1 MTDRSSPSGGRFEM
15 RLRLARFA
23 LLWERVWPLC
33 WPALAALGTFLV
45 LGLFDLLPG
54 LPGLLHAA
62 ILIGLGAAFAIGL
75 AAAFG
80 RTVIPDAFAARRRI
94 EQASELQHRP
104 LQALADRPSGRLDA
118 ASAGLW
124 EAHRR
129 RMEAVTR
136 RLRIGLPHGGFAARD
151 PWGLRAVLAILLLL
165 GVIDAGSDWQDRL
178 VRSLR
183 PDIAG
188 RSGMAAASLDIW
200 VTPPEYTELAPQFL
214 RSGNPETLR
223 IPTGS
228 KLLAQVHGGQAVPRL
243 AIDGESRDF
252 DAVDKQNFRAAANL
266 TAGKQLAVTQAGA
279 ALGNWQI
286 EIIPDN
292 PPEITFA
299 KPPEGT
305 THAALRIDYQA
316 SDDYGVESAKA
327 VIRREG
333 GNPEETI
340 ELDTPLPG
348 LHLKEAQATSYHDL
362 SPHPWAGLLVE
373 IRLAATDALGQTG
386 ESEPVRMKLPE
397 RKFEHPVAR
406 AIIDQRKELVTD
418 PGSRLAVAD
427 TLSDLRERPQLYRD
441 DTVAFLGMRLAEER
455 LRINDDAK
463 SLAEV
468 QQLLWDTALRIEDGR
483 MSLAERE
490 MRRLQ
495 QELQDAL
502 AKNAPDAE
510 IERLMKEL
518 QQALDRYLQA
528 LAENMARNPDQY
540 QQPVDSSKVISSRD
554 LQRMLDRARD
564 LARNGARDQARELLS
579 QLQNMLEN
587 LRMAKP
593 GQMPQQG
600 SSEAQKMM
608 RDMRE
613 LMQRQQQL
621 LDRSFRAQQQ
631 QGQQGQ
637 QGRMGQRGQQ
647 PGQQPGQQQ
656 GQQSGQQ
663 QGQQSGQQQGQQSG
677 QQQGGDQPDAN
688 GQLGDAAGQ
697 QEGLRRMLGEMM
709 RRLGDGLGD
718 IPEPL
723 GRAERAMRDAAEAL
737 QRRQPGQAI
746 GPQTEALDQLQ
757 QAARDFAQQMQRRM
771 QGQLGNPNDDEV
783 GATDGTP
790 RDRVERD
797 PLGRPLSNNGTY
809 DQGDVKI
816 PDQNTL
822 QKAREIL
829 DELRR
834 RAGERF
840 RPEIE
845 LDYIDRLLKRF

>member
-1 MTDRSSPSGGRFEM
+1 MTDRSSLSGGRFAM
-15 RLRLARFA
+15 RLRFARLA
-23 LLWERVWPLC
+23 LLWERVWPPC
-33 WPALAALGTFLV
+33 WPALAALGTFFV
-45 LGLFDLLPG
+45 LGLFDVLSN

-62 ILIGLGAAFAIGL
+62 MLIGLGAAFAIGL
-75 AAAFG
+75 VRAL
-80 RTVIPDAFAARRRI
+80 RTAVAPDSFAARRRI
-94 EQASELQHRP
+94 EQASGLQHRP
-104 LQALADRPSGRLDA
+104 LQALADRPSGPFDA
-118 ASAGLW
+118 AAIGLW

-129 RMEAVTR
+129 RMEAAAR
-136 RLRIGLPHGGFAARD
+136 RLRIGVPRAGFVARD

-165 GVIDAGSDWQDRL
+165 GAIDAGGDWRDRL
-178 VRSLR
+178 IRSLR
-183 PDIAG
+183 PDLAG
-188 RSGMAAASLDIW
+188 GSGIAAASLDIW
-200 VTPPEYTELAPQFL
+200 VTPPDYTGLAPQFL
-214 RSGNPETLR
+214 RPGTAETLR
-223 IPTGS
+223 VPTGS
-228 KLLAQVHGGQAVPRL
+228 KLLAQVHGGSAVPRL
-243 AIDGESRDF
+243 MIDADGRDF
-252 DAVDKQNFRAAANL
+252 EAVDKQNFRSAATL
-266 TAGKQLAVTQAGA
+266 TGGKQLAVIQSGA
-279 ALGNWQI
+279 ALGSWQI

-292 PPEITFA
+292 PPTIAFA
-299 KPPEGT
+299 KNPEGT

-327 VIRREG
+327 VIQREG

-340 ELDTPLPG
+340 VLDTPLPG
-348 LHLKEAQATSYHDL
+348 LHLKDAHATSYHDL
-362 SPHPWAGLLVE
+362 SPHPWAGLPVE
-373 IRLAATDALGQTG
+373 IRLVASDALSQTG

-441 DTVAFLGMRLAEER
+441 DAVVFLAMRLAEER
-455 LRINDDAK
+455 LRLNEDAN
-463 SLAEV
+463 SIAEV

-502 AKNAPDAE
+502 AKNAPDE
-510 IERLMKEL
+510 DIERLMKEL
-518 QQALDRYLQA
+518 QHALDRYLQA
-528 LAENMARNPDQY
+528 LAENMARNPDQF
-540 QQPVDSSKVISSRD
+540 QQPIDPSKVISSRD

-587 LRMAKP
+587 LRMAQP

-600 SSEAQKMM
+600 SSEAQQMM
-608 RDMRE
+608 RNMQD

-647 PGQQPGQQQ
+647 PGQQ
-656 GQQSGQQ
+656 
-663 QGQQSGQQQGQQSG
+663 
-677 QQQGGDQPDAN
+677 QQGGDQPDSN

-709 RRLGDGLGD
+709 RRLGDGIGD

-723 GRAERAMRDAAEAL
+723 GRAERAMRDATEAL
-737 QRRQPGQAI
+737 QRRQPSQAI
-746 GPQTEALDQLQ
+746 GPQSEALDQLQ
-757 QAARDFAQQMQRRM
+757 QATREFAQQMQRRM
-771 QGQLGNPNDDEV
+771 QGQWGNPNDDEV
-783 GATDGTP
+783 GPTDGMP
-790 RDRVERD
+790 RNRVERD

-816 PDQNTL
+816 PDQNTM

-834 RAGERF
+834 RAGERY

>member
-1 MTDRSSPSGGRFEM
+1 MTDRSPLFGARFAM
-15 RLRLARFA
+15 RLRLAGLA
-23 LLWERVWPLC
+23 LLWERVWPPC

-45 LGLFDLLPG
+45 LGLFDVLPN

-62 ILIGLGAAFAIGL
+62 ILFALGAAFAVGL

-80 RTVIPDAFAARRRI
+80 RAVVPDAFSARRRI
-94 EQASELQHRP
+94 EQASGLEHRP
-104 LQALADRPSGRLDA
+104 LQALADRPSGSLDA
-118 ASAGLW
+118 PATRLW

-129 RMEAVTR
+129 RMEAATR
-136 RLRIGLPHGGFAARD
+136 RLRIGLPRAGFAARD

-165 GVIDAGSDWQDRL
+165 GAIDAGNDWRDRL
-178 VRSLR
+178 SRSLR
-183 PDIAG
+183 PDLAG
-188 RSGMAAASLDIW
+188 GAGATAASLDMW
-200 VTPPEYTELAPQFL
+200 VTPPDYTGLAPQFL
-214 RSGNPETLR
+214 RPGTAETLR

-228 KLLAQVHGGQAVPRL
+228 KLLAQVHGGRAVPSL
-243 AIDGESRDF
+243 AIDADNRDF
-252 DAVDKQNFRAAANL
+252 DAIDKQNFRAAATL
-266 TAGKQLAVTQAGA
+266 TAGTQLAVTQAGA
-279 ALGNWQI
+279 ALGSWHI

-292 PPEITFA
+292 PPTIAFA
-299 KPPEGT
+299 KTPEGT
-305 THAALRIDYQA
+305 PHAALRIDYQA

-333 GNPEETI
+333 GNPEERI

-348 LHLKEAQATSYHDL
+348 LHLKEAKATSYHDL
-362 SPHPWAGLLVE
+362 SPHPWAGLPVE
-373 IRLAATDALGQTG
+373 ISLVATDALGQTG
-386 ESEPVRMKLPE
+386 ESEPIRMKLPE

-406 AIIDQRKELVTD
+406 AIIDQRKVLVTV
-418 PGSRLAVAD
+418 PGSRLAVAV
-427 TLSDLRERPQLYRD
+427 TLGDLRERPQLYRD
-441 DTVAFLGMRLAEER
+441 DTVAFLAMRLAEER
-455 LRINDDAK
+455 LRLNDDAN
-463 SLAEV
+463 SIAEV

-495 QELQDAL
+495 QALQDAL
-502 AKNAPDAE
+502 AKNAPDEE

-528 LAENMARNPDQY
+528 LAENMARNPEQY
-540 QQPVDSSKVISSRD
+540 QQPVDPSKVISSRD
-554 LQRMLDRARD
+554 LQRMLERARD

-587 LRMAKP
+587 LRMARP

-608 RDMRE
+608 RDMRD

-647 PGQQPGQQQ
+647 GQQ
-656 GQQSGQQ
+656 GQQP
-663 QGQQSGQQQGQQSG
+663 
-677 QQQGGDQPDAN
+677 GGDQPDPN
-688 GQLGDAAGQ
+688 GQLGEAAGQ
-697 QEGLRRMLGEMM
+697 QEGLRRMLGDMM

-723 GRAERAMRDAAEAL
+723 GRAERAMRDATEAL
-737 QRRQPGQAI
+737 QRRQPGEAI

-771 QGQLGNPNDDEV
+771 QGQWGNPNDDDL
-783 GATDGTP
+783 GPTDGTP

-834 RAGERF
+834 RAGERY

>member
-1 MTDRSSPSGGRFEM
+1 MAG
-15 RLRLARFA
+15 
-23 LLWERVWPLC
+23 V
-33 WPALAALGTFLV
+33 
-45 LGLFDLLPG
+45 
-54 LPGLLHAA
+54 
-62 ILIGLGAAFAIGL
+62 

-80 RTVIPDAFAARRRI
+80 RTGVPDITSARRRI
-94 EQASELQHRP
+94 EQASGLEHRP
-104 LQALADRPSGRLDA
+104 LQALSDRPSGTPDA
-118 ASAGLW
+118 ASAALW

-129 RMEAVTR
+129 RMAAAAR
-136 RLRIGLPHGGFAARD
+136 RLRIGLPHAGFAARD
-151 PWGLRAVLAILLLL
+151 PFGLRAVLAILLLL
-165 GVIDAGSDWQDRL
+165 AAIDAGSDWRDRL

-188 RSGMAAASLDIW
+188 RSAVATASLDAW
-200 VTPPEYTELAPQFL
+200 VTPPDYTGLAPQFL
-214 RSGNPETLR
+214 RPEATETLR

-228 KLLAQVHGGQAVPRL
+228 KLLAQVHGGSATPSL
-243 AIDGESRDF
+243 AIDSEAKDF
-252 DAVDKQNFRAAANL
+252 DAVDKQNFRAAATL
-266 TAGKQLAVTQAGA
+266 TTGKQLAVTQAGTT
-279 ALGNWQI
+279 LGKWQI
-286 EIIPDN
+286 EVIPDN
-292 PPEITFA
+292 PPTIGFA
-299 KPPEGT
+299 KTPAGT
-305 THAALRIDYQA
+305 EHAALRIDYRA

-327 VIRREG
+327 VIRRDG
-333 GNPEETI
+333 GNPDETI
-340 ELDTPLPG
+340 ELDMPLPG

-362 SPHPWAGLLVE
+362 SPHPWAGLPVE
-373 IRLAATDALGQTG
+373 IRLVATDALGQTG

-406 AIIDQRKELVTD
+406 AIIDQRKELVSD
-418 PGSRLAVAD
+418 PSSRLAVAD

-441 DTVAFLGMRLAEER
+441 DTVAFLAMRLAEER
-455 LRINDDAK
+455 LRLNDDAK
-463 SLAEV
+463 STAEV
-468 QQLLWDTALRIEDGR
+468 QQILWDTALRIEDGR

-502 AKNAPDAE
+502 AKNAPDEE
-510 IERLMKEL
+510 IDRLMKEL

-528 LAENMARNPDQY
+528 LAENMARNPEQF
-540 QQPVDSSKVISSRD
+540 QQPIDPSKVISSRD

-587 LRMAKP
+587 LRMARP

-600 SSEAQKMM
+600 SSQAQKMM
-608 RDMRE
+608 RDMHD

-647 PGQQPGQQQ
+647 QGQQPGQQPGQQQ
-656 GQQSGQQ
+656 G
-663 QGQQSGQQQGQQSG
+663 
-677 QQQGGDQPDAN
+677 GDQPDPN

-697 QEGLRRMLGEMM
+697 QEGLRRTLGEMM

-723 GRAERAMRDAAEAL
+723 GRAERAMRDATEAL
-737 QRRQPGQAI
+737 QQRQPGEAI

-771 QGQLGNPNDDEV
+771 QGQWGNPNDDDL

-834 RAGERF
+834 RAGERS

>member
-1 MTDRSSPSGGRFEM
+1 MTDRSFTGSAFFPI
-15 RLRLARFA
+15 RLRLARAA
-23 LLWERVWPLC
+23 LLWERVWPSC
-33 WPALAALGTFLV
+33 WPMLAAVGTFLV
-45 LGLFDLLPG
+45 LALFDVLPNLPG
-54 LPGLLHAA
+54 PLHAA
-62 ILIGLGAAFAIGL
+62 IVLGLGVAFVTGL
-75 AAAFG
+75 FFVVRG
-80 RTVIPDAFAARRRI
+80 IVFPDHVAARRRI
-94 EQASELQHRP
+94 EQVSGLQHRP
-104 LQALADRPSGRLDA
+104 LQALADRPSGSPDPQA
-118 ASAGLW
+118 AALW
-124 EAHRR
+124 QAHLR
-129 RMEAVTR
+129 RMEMAAR
-136 RLRIGLPHGGFAARD
+136 HLRIGLPRAGFVTRD
-151 PWGLRAVLAILLLL
+151 RWGLRAALAILVLL
-165 GVIDAGSDWQDRL
+165 GAIDATDDWHGRL
-178 VRSLR
+178 VRALT
-183 PDIAG
+183 PNIGGHA
-188 RSGMAAASLDIW
+188 AAIAASLDIW
-200 VTPPEYTELAPQFL
+200 INPPEYTGLPPQFL
-214 RSGNPETLR
+214 RAGAPDTVR

-228 KLLAQVHGGQAVPRL
+228 KLLAQVHGGRSVPHL

-252 DAVDKQNFRAAANL
+252 EAVDNQNFQAAATL
-266 TAGKQLAVTQAGA
+266 TSGKELAVTQSGA
-279 ALGNWQI
+279 TLGSWPI

-292 PPEITFA
+292 PPKVAFA

-305 THAALRIDYQA
+305 SHAALRVDYQA
-316 SDDYGVESAKA
+316 SDDYGVEAVKS

-333 GNPEETI
+333 GGPDETI
-340 ELDTPLPG
+340 ELDLPLPG
-348 LHLKEAQATSYHDL
+348 LHLKEAKATNYRDL
-362 SPHPWAGLLVE
+362 SPHPWAGLPVE
-373 IRLAATDALGQTG
+373 IRLVATDALGQTG
-386 ESEPVRMKLPE
+386 ESEPVRMTLPE

-441 DTVAFLGMRLAEER
+441 DTVAFLAMRLAEER
-455 LRINDDAK
+455 LRINDDASAK
-463 SLAEV
+463 AEV
-468 QQLLWDTALRIEDGR
+468 LQLLWETALRIEDGR
-483 MSLAERE
+483 MSLAERD

-502 AKNAPDAE
+502 AKNAPDEE

-528 LAENMARNPDQY
+528 LAENMARNPEQY
-540 QQPVDSSKVISSRD
+540 QQPIDPSKVISSRD

-587 LRMAKP
+587 LRMARP
-593 GQMPQQG
+593 EQMQQQG
-600 SSEAQKMM
+600 SNEAQQTMRGM
-608 RDMRE
+608 RD

-621 LDRSFRAQQQ
+621 LDRSFRAQQQAQ

-647 PGQQPGQQQ
+647 PG
-656 GQQSGQQ
+656 
-663 QGQQSGQQQGQQSG
+663 
-677 QQQGGDQPDAN
+677 GDQPDPNA
-688 GQLGDAAGQ
+688 QLGDAAGQ
-697 QEGLRRMLGEMM
+697 QEGLRRSLGEMM

-723 GRAERAMRDAAEAL
+723 GRAERAMRDATEAL
-737 QRRQPGQAI
+737 QRRQPGEAI

-757 QAARDFAQQMQRRM
+757 QAARDFAQQMRQRM
-771 QGQLGNPNDDEV
+771 QGQWGNPNDDEV
-783 GATDGTP
+783 GATDGRP
-790 RDRVERD
+790 NDRVERD

>member
-1 MTDRSSPSGGRFEM
+1 MTDRSSLSGYRFAM

-23 LLWERVWPLC
+23 LLWERVWPPC
-33 WPALAALGTFLV
+33 WPALAALGVFLV
-45 LGLFDLLPG
+45 LGLFDVLPN

-62 ILIGLGAAFAIGL
+62 ILIALGAAFVIGS

-80 RTVIPDAFAARRRI
+80 RTVIPDVFAARRRI

-104 LQALADRPSGRLDA
+104 LQALADRPSGPLDA
-118 ASAGLW
+118 PAAGLW
-124 EAHRR
+124 ETHRR
-129 RMEAVTR
+129 RMEAAAR
-136 RLRIGLPHGGFAARD
+136 RLRIGLPHAGFAARD
-151 PWGLRAVLAILLLL
+151 PWGLRAVLTILLLL
-165 GVIDAGSDWQDRL
+165 GAIDAGSDWQDRL
-178 VRSLR
+178 VRSVR

-200 VTPPEYTELAPQFL
+200 VTPPEYTGLAPQFL
-214 RSGNPETLR
+214 HPGTVETLR

-228 KLLAQVHGGQAVPRL
+228 KLLAQVHGGQALPRL

-252 DAVDKQNFRAAANL
+252 DAVDKQNFRAAATL

-279 ALGNWQI
+279 ALGNWRI

-292 PPEITFA
+292 PPQIAFA

-305 THAALRIDYQA
+305 PHAALRIDYQA
-316 SDDYGVESAKA
+316 SDDYGVESVKA

-348 LHLKEAQATSYHDL
+348 LHLREAQATSYHDL
-362 SPHPWAGLLVE
+362 SPHPWAGLPVE
-373 IRLAATDALGQTG
+373 IRLVATDALGQRG
-386 ESEPVRMKLPE
+386 ESDPVRMKLPE

-427 TLSDLRERPQLYRD
+427 TLGDLRERPQLYRD

-455 LRINDDAK
+455 LRINDDAN
-463 SLAEV
+463 STAEV

-495 QELQDAL
+495 QELQDVL

-510 IERLMKEL
+510 IDRLMKEL
-518 QQALDRYLQA
+518 QQELDRYLQA

-540 QQPVDSSKVISSRD
+540 QQPVDPSKVISSRD

-587 LRMAKP
+587 LRMARP

-608 RDMRE
+608 RDMRD

-647 PGQQPGQQQ
+647 QGQQP
-656 GQQSGQQ
+656 
-663 QGQQSGQQQGQQSG
+663 G

-723 GRAERAMRDAAEAL
+723 GRAERAMRDATEAL
-737 QRRQPGQAI
+737 QHRQPGEAI

-757 QAARDFAQQMQRRM
+757 QAARDFAQQMQQRM
-771 QGQLGNPNDDEV
+771 QGQWGNPNDDEV

>member
-1 MTDRSSPSGGRFEM
+1 
-15 RLRLARFA
+15 
-23 LLWERVWPLC
+23 
-33 WPALAALGTFLV
+33 
-45 LGLFDLLPG
+45 
-54 LPGLLHAA
+54 
-62 ILIGLGAAFAIGL
+62 
-75 AAAFG
+75 
-80 RTVIPDAFAARRRI
+80 
-94 EQASELQHRP
+94 
-104 LQALADRPSGRLDA
+104 
-118 ASAGLW
+118 
-124 EAHRR
+124 
-129 RMEAVTR
+129 
-136 RLRIGLPHGGFAARD
+136 
-151 PWGLRAVLAILLLL
+151 
-165 GVIDAGSDWQDRL
+165 
-178 VRSLR
+178 
-183 PDIAG
+183 
-188 RSGMAAASLDIW
+188 
-200 VTPPEYTELAPQFL
+200 
-214 RSGNPETLR
+214 
-223 IPTGS
+223 
-228 KLLAQVHGGQAVPRL
+228 
-243 AIDGESRDF
+243 
-252 DAVDKQNFRAAANL
+252 
-266 TAGKQLAVTQAGA
+266 
-279 ALGNWQI
+279 
-286 EIIPDN
+286 
-292 PPEITFA
+292 
-299 KPPEGT
+299 
-305 THAALRIDYQA
+305 
-316 SDDYGVESAKA
+316 
-327 VIRREG
+327 
-333 GNPEETI
+333 
-340 ELDTPLPG
+340 
-348 LHLKEAQATSYHDL
+348 
-362 SPHPWAGLLVE
+362 
-373 IRLAATDALGQTG
+373 
-386 ESEPVRMKLPE
+386 MKLPE
-397 RKFEHPVAR
+397 RKFEHPIAR
-406 AIIDQRKELVTD
+406 AIIDQRKELATD
-418 PGSRLAVAD
+418 PGSRLPVAD

-455 LRINDDAK
+455 LRINDDAN
-463 SLAEV
+463 SIAEV

-510 IERLMKEL
+510 IDRLMKEL

-540 QQPVDSSKVISSRD
+540 QQQVDPSKVISSRD

-587 LRMAKP
+587 LRMARP

-600 SSEAQKMM
+600 SSEAQQMM
-608 RDMRE
+608 RNMRE

-647 PGQQPGQQQ
+647 
-656 GQQSGQQ
+656 
-663 QGQQSGQQQGQQSG
+663 
-677 QQQGGDQPDAN
+677 QGGEQPDAN

-723 GRAERAMRDAAEAL
+723 GRAERAMRDATEAL
-737 QRRQPGQAI
+737 QRRQPGEAI

-757 QAARDFAQQMQRRM
+757 QAARDFAEQMQRRM
-771 QGQLGNPNDDEV
+771 QGQWGNPNDDEV

-809 DQGDVKI
+809 DHGDVKI

-845 LDYIDRLLKRF
+845 LDYIERLLKRF

>member
-1 MTDRSSPSGGRFEM
+1 MTDRSSTSLAFRV
-15 RLRLARFA
+15 RLRLARGA
-23 LLWERVWPLC
+23 LMWERIWPPC
-33 WPALAALGTFLV
+33 WPAVAALGVFLV
-45 LGLFDLLPG
+45 LALLDLLPN
-54 LPGLLHAA
+54 LPGVFHAA
-62 ILIGLGAAFAIGL
+62 ILLILGAAFAFGL
-75 AAAFG
+75 AAAF
-80 RTVIPDAFAARRRI
+80 RRMVVPDDGAARRRI
-94 EQASELQHRP
+94 ELVSGLDHRP
-104 LQALADRPSGRLDA
+104 LQTLADRPSGFLDPQA
-118 ASAGLW
+118 AGLW
-124 EAHRR
+124 QAHLR
-129 RMEAVTR
+129 RMQAAAR
-136 RLRIGLPHGGFAARD
+136 RLRVGLPRAGFAARD
-151 PWGLRAVLAILLLL
+151 PWGMRAVLAILLLI
-165 GVIDAGSDWQDRL
+165 GAVDAGADWRQRIGQAL
-178 VRSLR
+178 MLNV
-183 PDIAG
+183 AG
-188 RSGMAAASLDIW
+188 GSATVAVNLDIW
-200 VTPPEYTELAPQFL
+200 VTPPEYTGLAPMFL
-214 RSGNPETLR
+214 RPEITEPIR
-223 IPTGS
+223 VPTGS
-228 KLLAQVHGGQAVPRL
+228 KLLGQVHGGGAVPHL
-243 AIDGESRDF
+243 AIDAESRDF
-252 DAVDKQNFRAAANL
+252 EKIDKQNFRAAATL
-266 TAGKQLAVTQAGA
+266 TSGSRLKVTQAGA
-279 ALGNWQI
+279 VLGNWPI

-292 PPEITFA
+292 PPKVGFA

-305 THAALRIDYQA
+305 PRAALRVDYRA
-316 SDDYGVESAKA
+316 SDDYGVEAVKA

-340 ELDTPLPG
+340 ELEAPLPG
-348 LHLKEAQATSYHDL
+348 LHLKEAQATNYHDL
-362 SPHPWAGLLVE
+362 SPHPWAGLPVE
-373 IRLAATDALGQTG
+373 IQLVATDAVGQTG

-397 RKFEHPVAR
+397 RVFEHPVAR

-418 PGSRLAVAD
+418 AGSRLAVAD
-427 TLSDLRERPQLYRD
+427 TLSDLRERPRLYRD
-441 DTVAFLGMRLAEER
+441 DTVAFLAMRLAEQR
-455 LRINDDAK
+455 LRFNDDAK
-463 SLAEV
+463 SITEV

-495 QELQDAL
+495 QALQDAL
-502 AKNAPDAE
+502 AKNAPDEE
-510 IERLMKEL
+510 IDRLMKEL

-528 LAENMARNPDQY
+528 LAENMARNPDQFK
-540 QQPVDSSKVISSRD
+540 QPIDPSKVISSRD

-587 LRMAKP
+587 LRLAQP

-600 SSEAQKMM
+600 SSEAQQMM
-608 RDMRE
+608 RGMRE

-621 LDRSFRAQQQ
+621 LDRSFRAQQGQQGQKGQQGQQRQ

-647 PGQQPGQQQ
+647 
-656 GQQSGQQ
+656 
-663 QGQQSGQQQGQQSG
+663 
-677 QQQGGDQPDAN
+677 QGGDQQDPSA
-688 GQLGDAAGQ
+688 QLGDAAGQ
-697 QEGLRRMLGEMM
+697 QDGLRRMLGEMM

-723 GRAERAMRDAAEAL
+723 GRAERAMRDATEAL
-737 QRRQPGQAI
+737 QRRLPGEAI

-771 QGQLGNPNDDEV
+771 QGQWGDPGNDEV
-783 GATDGTP
+783 GATDGQP

-797 PLGRPLSNNGTY
+797 PLGRPMSNNGTY

-845 LDYIDRLLKRF
+845 LDYIERLLKRF

>member
-1 MTDRSSPSGGRFEM
+1 MTDRSSLSGSRFAM

-23 LLWERVWPLC
+23 LLWERVWPPC
-33 WPALAALGTFLV
+33 WPALAALGIFLV
-45 LGLFDLLPG
+45 LALFDLLPN

-62 ILIGLGAAFAIGL
+62 VLVCLGAAFVTGA

-80 RTVIPDAFAARRRI
+80 RTVLPDIISARRRI
-94 EQASELQHRP
+94 EQASGLEHRP
-104 LQALADRPSGRLDA
+104 LQTLADRPSGTPDA
-118 ASAGLW
+118 GSAALW

-129 RMEAVTR
+129 RMAAAAR
-136 RLRIGLPHGGFAARD
+136 RLRIGLPHAGFAARD
-151 PWGLRAVLAILLLL
+151 PVGLRAALAILLLL
-165 GVIDAGSDWQDRL
+165 AVIDAGSDWRDRL

-183 PDIAG
+183 PEIAG
-188 RSGMAAASLDIW
+188 RSGVAAASLDAW
-200 VTPPEYTELAPQFL
+200 VTPPDYTGLAPQFL
-214 RSGNPETLR
+214 QPETTETLR

-228 KLLAQVHGGQAVPRL
+228 KLLAQVHGGPGTPHL
-243 AIDGESRDF
+243 AIDAESRDF
-252 DAVDKQNFRAAANL
+252 DVVDKQNFRATATL
-266 TAGKQLAVTQAGA
+266 TTGKQLAVTQAGTP
-279 ALGNWQI
+279 LGKWRI

-292 PPEITFA
+292 APTIGFA
-299 KPPEGT
+299 KAPEGT
-305 THAALRIDYQA
+305 SHAALRIDYRA

-327 VIRREG
+327 VIRRQA
-333 GNPEETI
+333 GNPDEKI
-340 ELDTPLPG
+340 ELEMPLPG
-348 LHLKEAQATSYHDL
+348 LHLKQAQATSYHDL
-362 SPHPWAGLLVE
+362 SPHPWAGLPVE
-373 IRLAATDALGQTG
+373 IRLVATDALGQTG
-386 ESEPVRMKLPE
+386 ESEPVKMKLPE
-397 RKFEHPVAR
+397 RKFEHPIAR
-406 AIIDQRKELVTD
+406 AIIDQRKELATD
-418 PGSRLAVAD
+418 PGSRLPVAD

-455 LRINDDAK
+455 LRINDDAN
-463 SLAEV
+463 SIAEV

-490 MRRLQ
+490 MRRLR

-510 IERLMKEL
+510 IDRLMKEL

-540 QQPVDSSKVISSRD
+540 QQQVDPSKVISSRD

-587 LRMAKP
+587 LRMARP

-600 SSEAQKMM
+600 SSEAQQMM
-608 RDMRE
+608 RNMRE

-647 PGQQPGQQQ
+647 
-656 GQQSGQQ
+656 
-663 QGQQSGQQQGQQSG
+663 G
-677 QQQGGDQPDAN
+677 QQQGGEQPDAN

-723 GRAERAMRDAAEAL
+723 GRAERAMRDATEAL
-737 QRRQPGQAI
+737 QRRQPGEAI

-757 QAARDFAQQMQRRM
+757 QAARDFAEQMQRRM
-771 QGQLGNPNDDEV
+771 QGQWGNPNDDEV

-845 LDYIDRLLKRF
+845 LDYIERLLKRF

>member
-1 MTDRSSPSGGRFEM
+1 MTDRSSLSGHRFAM

-23 LLWERVWPLC
+23 LLWERVWPPC
-33 WPALAALGTFLV
+33 WPALAVLGVFLV
-45 LGLFDLLPG
+45 LGLFDFLPN

-80 RTVIPDAFAARRRI
+80 KTVIPDAFSARRRI
-94 EQASELQHRP
+94 EQASGLQHRP
-104 LQALADRPSGRLDA
+104 LQALADRPSGSLDVA
-118 ASAGLW
+118 AAGLW

-129 RMEAVTR
+129 RMEAAAR
-136 RLRIGLPHGGFAARD
+136 RLRIGLPQAGFAARD
-151 PWGLRAVLAILLLL
+151 PRGLRAVLVILLLL
-165 GVIDAGSDWQDRL
+165 GAIDAGSDWKDRL
-178 VRSLR
+178 LRSVT
-183 PDIAG
+183 PGIAG
-188 RSGMAAASLDIW
+188 RSGITAASLDIW
-200 VTPPEYTELAPQFL
+200 VTPPDYTGLAPQFL
-214 RSGNPETLR
+214 RPGTAEMLR

-252 DAVDKQNFRAAANL
+252 DAVDKQNFRAAATL
-266 TAGKQLAVTQAGA
+266 TAGKQLAVMQSGA

-292 PPEITFA
+292 PPKIAFA

-340 ELDTPLPG
+340 ELDMPLPG
-348 LHLKEAQATSYHDL
+348 LHLREAQATSYHDL
-362 SPHPWAGLLVE
+362 SPHPWAGLPVE
-373 IRLAATDALGQTG
+373 IRLVATDALGQTG
-386 ESEPVRMKLPE
+386 ESEPLRMKLPE

-406 AIIDQRKELVTD
+406 AIIDQRKELATD

-455 LRINDDAK
+455 LRINDDAN
-463 SLAEV
+463 SIAQV

-510 IERLMKEL
+510 IDRLVKEL

-540 QQPVDSSKVISSRD
+540 QQPIDPSKVISSRD

-564 LARNGARDQARELLS
+564 LARNGARDHARELLS

-587 LRMAKP
+587 LRMARP

-600 SSEAQKMM
+600 SGEAQKMM

-637 QGRMGQRGQQ
+637 QGRAGQRGQQ

-656 GQQSGQQ
+656 G
-663 QGQQSGQQQGQQSG
+663 
-677 QQQGGDQPDAN
+677 GDQPDPN

-723 GRAERAMRDAAEAL
+723 GRAERAMRDATEAL
-737 QRRQPGQAI
+737 QRREPGDAI

-771 QGQLGNPNDDEV
+771 QGQWGNPNDDEV

>member
-1 MTDRSSPSGGRFEM
+1 MTDRSSLSGHRFAM

-23 LLWERVWPLC
+23 LLWERVWPPC
-33 WPALAALGTFLV
+33 WPALAVLGVFLV
-45 LGLFDLLPG
+45 LGLFDFLPN

-80 RTVIPDAFAARRRI
+80 KTVIPDAFSARRRI
-94 EQASELQHRP
+94 EQASGLQHRP
-104 LQALADRPSGRLDA
+104 LQALADRPSGSLDVA
-118 ASAGLW
+118 AAGLW
-124 EAHRR
+124 DAHRR
-129 RMEAVTR
+129 RMEAAAR
-136 RLRIGLPHGGFAARD
+136 RLRIGLPQAGFAARD

-165 GVIDAGSDWQDRL
+165 GAIDAGNDWKDRL
-178 VRSLR
+178 LRSVT
-183 PDIAG
+183 PGIAG
-188 RSGMAAASLDIW
+188 RSGITAASLDIW
-200 VTPPEYTELAPQFL
+200 VTPPDYTGLAPQFL
-214 RSGNPETLR
+214 RPGTAEMLR

-252 DAVDKQNFRAAANL
+252 DAVDKQNFRAAATL
-266 TAGKQLAVTQAGA
+266 TAGKQLAVMQSGA

-292 PPEITFA
+292 PPKIAFA

-340 ELDTPLPG
+340 ELDMPLPG
-348 LHLKEAQATSYHDL
+348 LHLREAQATSYHDL
-362 SPHPWAGLLVE
+362 SPHPWAGLPVE
-373 IRLAATDALGQTG
+373 IRLVATDALGQTG
-386 ESEPVRMKLPE
+386 ESEPLRMKLPE

-406 AIIDQRKELVTD
+406 AIIDQRKELATD

-455 LRINDDAK
+455 LRINDDAN
-463 SLAEV
+463 SIAQV

-510 IERLMKEL
+510 IDRLVKEL

-540 QQPVDSSKVISSRD
+540 QQPIDPSKVISSRD

-587 LRMAKP
+587 LRMARP

-600 SSEAQKMM
+600 SGEAQKMM

-647 PGQQPGQQQ
+647 QGQQPGQQQ
-656 GQQSGQQ
+656 G
-663 QGQQSGQQQGQQSG
+663 
-677 QQQGGDQPDAN
+677 GGDQPDPN
-688 GQLGDAAGQ
+688 GQMGDAAGQ

-723 GRAERAMRDAAEAL
+723 GRAERAMRDATEAL
-737 QRRQPGQAI
+737 QRRQPGDAI

-771 QGQLGNPNDDEV
+771 QGQWGNPNDDEV

>member
-1 MTDRSSPSGGRFEM
+1 MTDRSSLSGSRSAM

-23 LLWERVWPLC
+23 LLWERIWPPC

-45 LGLFDLLPG
+45 LGLFDVLPN
-54 LPGLLHAA
+54 LPSLLHAA
-62 ILIGLGAAFAIGL
+62 ILLGLGAAFAGGL

-80 RTVIPDAFAARRRI
+80 RTVIPDAFSARRRI

-129 RMEAVTR
+129 RMEAATR
-136 RLRIGLPHGGFAARD
+136 RLRIGLPQAGFAARD
-151 PWGLRAVLAILLLL
+151 PRGLRAVLAILLLL
-165 GVIDAGSDWQDRL
+165 AAIDAGADWRDRL
-178 VRSLR
+178 VRAFK

-188 RSGMAAASLDIW
+188 RSGIAAASLDAW
-200 VTPPEYTELAPQFL
+200 VTPPDYTGLAPQFL
-214 RSGNPETLR
+214 RPETTETLR

-252 DAVDKQNFRAAANL
+252 DAVDKQNFRAAATLNS
-266 TAGKQLAVTQAGA
+266 GKQLAVTQAGA

-292 PPEITFA
+292 PPKIAFA
-299 KPPEGT
+299 KTPEGT
-305 THAALRIDYQA
+305 PHAALRIDYQA

-333 GNPEETI
+333 GSPAETI
-340 ELDTPLPG
+340 ELDMPLPG

-362 SPHPWAGLLVE
+362 SPHPWAGLPVE
-373 IRLAATDALGQTG
+373 IRLVATDALGQTG
-386 ESEPVRMKLPE
+386 ESEPVRIKLPE

-406 AIIDQRKELVTD
+406 AIIDQRKELATD

-455 LRINDDAK
+455 LRINNDAN
-463 SLAEV
+463 SIAEV

-495 QELQDAL
+495 QDLQDAL

-510 IERLMKEL
+510 IDRLMKEL

-528 LAENMARNPDQY
+528 LAENMAQNPEQF
-540 QQPVDSSKVISSRD
+540 QQPIDPSKVISSRD

-587 LRMAKP
+587 LRMARP

-600 SSEAQKMM
+600 SSEAQQMM
-608 RDMRE
+608 RNMRE

-647 PGQQPGQQQ
+647 QGQQPGQQQ
-656 GQQSGQQ
+656 G
-663 QGQQSGQQQGQQSG
+663 
-677 QQQGGDQPDAN
+677 GGDQPDPN

-723 GRAERAMRDAAEAL
+723 GRAERAMRDATEAL
-737 QRRQPGQAI
+737 QRRQPGEAI

-771 QGQLGNPNDDEV
+771 QGQWGNPNDDEV

-790 RDRVERD
+790 RDRAERD

-834 RAGERF
+834 RAGERS

>member
-1 MTDRSSPSGGRFEM
+1 MTDRSSLSGHRFAM

-23 LLWERVWPLC
+23 LLWERVWPPC
-33 WPALAALGTFLV
+33 WPALAVLGVFLV
-45 LGLFDLLPG
+45 LGLFDFLPN

-80 RTVIPDAFAARRRI
+80 KTVIPDAFSARRRI
-94 EQASELQHRP
+94 EQASGLQHRP
-104 LQALADRPSGRLDA
+104 LQALADRPSGSLDVA
-118 ASAGLW
+118 AAGLW

-129 RMEAVTR
+129 RMEAAAR
-136 RLRIGLPHGGFAARD
+136 RLRIGLPQAGFAARD

-165 GVIDAGSDWQDRL
+165 GAIDAGNDWKDRL
-178 VRSLR
+178 LRSVT
-183 PDIAG
+183 PGIAG
-188 RSGMAAASLDIW
+188 RSGITAASLDIW
-200 VTPPEYTELAPQFL
+200 VTPPDYTGLAPQFL
-214 RSGNPETLR
+214 RPGTAEMLR

-252 DAVDKQNFRAAANL
+252 DAVDKQNFRAAATL
-266 TAGKQLAVTQAGA
+266 TAGKQLAVMQSGA

-292 PPEITFA
+292 PPKIAFA

-340 ELDTPLPG
+340 ELDMPLPG
-348 LHLKEAQATSYHDL
+348 LHLREAQATSYHDL
-362 SPHPWAGLLVE
+362 SPHPWAGLPVE
-373 IRLAATDALGQTG
+373 IRLVATDALGQTG
-386 ESEPVRMKLPE
+386 ESEPLRMKLPE

-406 AIIDQRKELVTD
+406 AIIDQRKELATD

-455 LRINDDAK
+455 LRINDDAN
-463 SLAEV
+463 SIAQV

-510 IERLMKEL
+510 IDRLVKEL

-540 QQPVDSSKVISSRD
+540 QQPIDPSKVISSRD

-587 LRMAKP
+587 LRMARP

-600 SSEAQKMM
+600 SGEAQKMM

-647 PGQQPGQQQ
+647 QGQQPGQQQ
-656 GQQSGQQ
+656 G
-663 QGQQSGQQQGQQSG
+663 
-677 QQQGGDQPDAN
+677 GGDQPDPN
-688 GQLGDAAGQ
+688 GQMGDAAGQ

-723 GRAERAMRDAAEAL
+723 GRAERAMRDATEAL
-737 QRRQPGQAI
+737 QRREPGDAI

-771 QGQLGNPNDDEV
+771 QGQWGNPNDDEV